1 MFSKEELDKIKS
13 ALTDFGD
20 IVWNDMDDHSP
31 QTVRNLDEAIAL
43 IDKAYLKSKEVA

>member
-1 MFSKEELDKIKS
+1 MFSKEELDKIKT

-31 QTVRNLDEAIAL
+31 QTIRNLDEAIAL
-43 IDKAYLKSKEVA
+43 IDKGYLKSKGAR